1 MRIGLTALSVG
12 VLLALLAAPASA
24 AGFEPGVKIV
34 ADGKPIDVTVGHLVP
49 CVVDWNDD
57 GKKDLL
63 VGQFSGGKIRLY
75 LNTAKDEAPEF
86 RKFAYLKAG
95 GVEISLPAG

>member
-12 VLLALLAAPASA
+12 VLLALLAAPA

-63 VGQFSGGKIRLY
+63 VGQFSGEKIRLY
-75 LNTAKDEAPEF
+75 LNAAKDEAPEF
-86 RKFAYLKAG
+86 RKFTYLKAG
-95 GVEISLPAG
+95 GTEISLPAG